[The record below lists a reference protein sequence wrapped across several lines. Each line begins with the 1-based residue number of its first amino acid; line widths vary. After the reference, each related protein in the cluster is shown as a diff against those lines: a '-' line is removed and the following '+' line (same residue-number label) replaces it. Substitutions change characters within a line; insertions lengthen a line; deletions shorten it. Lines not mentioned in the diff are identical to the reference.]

1 MSFIEALEKTLAIA
15 IEAIS
20 EIESDDEKQE
30 AIDAANRVADFLD
43 VLRKE

>member
-15 IEAIS
+15 IEAIN
-20 EIESDDEKQE
+20 EIKSDDDKQE

-43 VLRKE
+43 VLRAE